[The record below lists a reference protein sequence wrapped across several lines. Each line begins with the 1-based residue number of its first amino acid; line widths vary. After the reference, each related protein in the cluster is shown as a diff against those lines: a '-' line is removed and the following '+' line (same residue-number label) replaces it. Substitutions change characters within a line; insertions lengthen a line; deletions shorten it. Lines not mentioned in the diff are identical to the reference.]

1 MAVSTLATSENLDKA
16 RLLLI
21 VVANGFGRKSDA
33 HVTSFVG
40 ILSVLDAFLVWSDF
54 RIKFT
59 SLDVICIAEATV
71 LLELK

>member
-21 VVANGFGRKSDA
+21 VVANGFDRKSDA
-33 HVTSFVG
+33 NVTSFDG

-59 SLDVICIAEATV
+59 SLDVICKAEATV